1 VREIEGVEITNSD
14 GRWIVARLRDVGRA
28 DDATAAVSIEHGL
41 DFGYAIDWLTPA
53 EKDAVMMVLATSSAV
68 ASTPARQP
76 GPRSLRPPMK
86 VGVSCLP
93 LGARPCSIEGSGLT
107 AALRPRHEFLTS

>member
-1 VREIEGVEITNSD
+1 MLLVGSEGLTRRTISEIPDCRRQTARRLRRVGEIEGVEITNSD

-53 EKDAVMMVLATSSAV
+53 EKDAVMMVLAMS
-68 ASTPARQP
+68 PP
-76 GPRSLRPPMK
+76 SLRRLRD
-86 VGVSCLP
+86 SL
-93 LGARPCSIEGSGLT
+93 ARDHFD
-107 AALRPRHEFLTS
+107 RQ